1 MTSVDSTVRRFSRPA
16 NSAPAPTPES
26 PTKVP
31 KCLKFRLPDYTE
43 LCRCRRAY
51 GAVDRIRMLMNV
63 TCWQLLH
70 TLRQSRQHHAAHLP
84 DVIMTYNV
92 YATRCASGMFLS
104 SVSFKT
110 CSDIILKT
118 CPHGVRVP
126 LPSNS
131 LFAFLFFLRD
141 SNINEGQNTN
151 LHRFCAIYVKSRCR
165 SKIQMLS
172 QIQSNLLCAII

>member
-1 MTSVDSTVRRFSRPA
+1 
-16 NSAPAPTPES
+16 
-26 PTKVP
+26 
-31 KCLKFRLPDYTE
+31 
-43 LCRCRRAY
+43 
-51 GAVDRIRMLMNV
+51 MLMNV

-70 TLRQSRQHHAAHLP
+70 SLRQSRQHHAAHLP

-110 CSDIILKT
+110 CSDIVLKT

-131 LFAFLFFLRD
+131 LFAFLFFLRGD

-151 LHRFCAIYVKSRCR
+151 LHRFLCYLRQKSLPFQDSNAIADPKQLVMCD
-165 SKIQMLS
+165 
-172 QIQSNLLCAII
+172 NLTIFPPNLTRFG